1 MKKIRIAL
9 VGTDSLRGKE
19 IKSVLEQKRFPLAS
33 IEFYDPDVKEEYSK
47 LTEFDGE
54 PKVIHHLDER
64 YLEGLDLVF
73 LAAKPVVNAQVARK
87 TKDFHCKLIDINE
100 TFNENPRVPLVV
112 AGINDH
118 LLTDEINLVANP
130 HPVTIFLAHILAR
143 LSQKNKINK
152 VVSFVLQPA
161 SAYDESGMDELADQ
175 SISLL
180 SFEKPHQKVFPSQW
194 AFNLI
199 SCVEEVD
206 HFGFSPLERRI
217 VKELKRVTSNPQL
230 PIFISLIQAPVF
242 HTYSIM
248 SYFEVAKEMEVEEIE
263 KIFIESPYFQVE
275 KPRPS
280 RPVSAITV
288 AGKDEIFI
296 GQVKREPEFPRHFW
310 LWIVADNLTRGS
322 ALNAYELALKWFG
335 GSIDHGNR
343 E

>member
-19 IKSVLEQKRFPLAS
+19 IKSVLEQKRFPLTS

-47 LTEFDGE
+47 LTDFAGE

-73 LAAKPVVNAQVARK
+73 LAAKPAVNARVARK
-87 TKDFHCKLIDINE
+87 VKEFTSKLIDINE
-100 TFNENPRVPLVV
+100 TFNDNPRVPLIV

-130 HPVTIFLAHILAR
+130 HPVTIFLAHILT
-143 LSQKNKINK
+143 LVSQGNSINK
-152 VVSFVLQPA
+152 VVSFILQPA
-161 SAYDESGMDELADQ
+161 SAYDESGMNELANQ

-180 SFEKPHQKVFPSQW
+180 NFETTRQKTFPSQW

-199 SCVEEVD
+199 SCLEEVD

-217 VKELKRVTSNPQL
+217 VQELKRVTDNPQL
-230 PIFISLIQAPVF
+230 PLFISLIQAPVF

-248 SYFEVAKEMEVEEIE
+248 SYFEVTKEMEIEEIE
-263 KIFIESPYFQVE
+263 RIFKESPYFQVE
-275 KPRPS
+275 KPKPS
-280 RPVSAITV
+280 QPVSAITV

-296 GQVKREPEFPRHFW
+296 GQVKKEPEYPQHFW

-322 ALNAYELALKWFG
+322 ALNAYEVALKWFG
-335 GSIDHGNR
+335 GSTTHGTK